1 MPVESYAVLIILCI
15 AIFLWVTEKLHPA
28 VTGLLII
35 VLLPLFNVVE
45 FSQAVSG
52 FMNSSIW
59 LLIGVFILSAA
70 MNKTGLDKR
79 IAYSLVIGG
88 KANTKSL
95 VYVSVAAVIIL
106 SFIIPSA
113 AGRSA
118 LLIPILAGFIR
129 TMSLEKSNLA
139 IVLMLSVTYT
149 SHTIAAALLTSSLS
163 TVYTSSILE
172 KTINYSFGYLEWFI
186 IMFPPSLLMSLLVAP
201 ILMKIFPIE
210 KISLQDG
217 MKIVESELLKMGKI
231 TKQETKLVVLFC
243 LMFLLWVTNSITHIP
258 LGLSALAVSVL
269 VFMPGIGL
277 IEWRE
282 AVQKVDWG
290 SIIIFGSSI
299 GLAFALQETGTINW
313 LASLAFG
320 FTNKLPIEL
329 TVTAIYV
336 LFMIIRFGFGSV
348 LGFVTIVIPLAIATA
363 TVNNGNPIWLTM
375 VALLGS
381 SLCFFLPSQSPANLP
396 AYSTGFFKTKDMLK
410 AGVAISAMY
419 IIMSTL
425 AANVYWP
432 LVGLTP

>member
-1 MPVESYAVLIILCI
+1 
-15 AIFLWVTEKLHPA
+15 
-28 VTGLLII
+28 
-35 VLLPLFNVVE
+35 
-45 FSQAVSG
+45 
-52 FMNSSIW
+52 
-59 LLIGVFILSAA
+59 
-70 MNKTGLDKR
+70 
-79 IAYSLVIGG
+79 
-88 KANTKSL
+88 
-95 VYVSVAAVIIL
+95 
-106 SFIIPSA
+106 
-113 AGRSA
+113 
-118 LLIPILAGFIR
+118 
-129 TMSLEKSNLA
+129 
-139 IVLMLSVTYT
+139 
-149 SHTIAAALLTSSLS
+149 
-163 TVYTSSILE
+163 
-172 KTINYSFGYLEWFI
+172 
-186 IMFPPSLLMSLLVAP
+186 
-201 ILMKIFPIE
+201 
-210 KISLQDG
+210 

-299 GLAFALQETGTINW
+299 GLAFALQDTGTINW